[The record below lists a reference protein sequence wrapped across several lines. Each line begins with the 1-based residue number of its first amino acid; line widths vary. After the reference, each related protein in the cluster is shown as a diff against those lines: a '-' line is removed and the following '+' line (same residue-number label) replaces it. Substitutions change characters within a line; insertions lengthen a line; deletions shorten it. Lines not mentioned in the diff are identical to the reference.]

1 MQMHVP
7 SLTSFPFNRSHF
19 CLPEQAQAAFIMFNT
34 TALLF
39 FLVIQGSQNSALERR
54 WIFYAPNE
62 TVLTWGMKRTQ
73 VYEEQ
78 PQQCNTVVFLYEFQ
92 QSKIGGIRGDHS
104 DIFSNMKRSARGT
117 PRPCCGRRLLMI
129 TMFHWRNSA
138 IAARMT
144 WQKIKQ
150 GHILKN
156 TTVEK
161 KGVKKAAFKLFYHIS
176 LSFPKNVLC
185 HNK

>member
-1 MQMHVP
+1 MQIHVP
-7 SLTSFPFNRSHF
+7 SLTCFPFNRSHF
-19 CLPEQAQAAFIMFNT
+19 CLPEQAEAAYIMFNT

-39 FLVIQGSQNSALERR
+39 FLVIQDSQNSALERR

-117 PRPCCGRRLLMI
+117 SRPIVALAAGEGCSWSLCFIGVTQLLL
-129 TMFHWRNSA
+129 HGWH
-138 IAARMT
+138 
-144 WQKIKQ
+144 
-150 GHILKN
+150 G
-156 TTVEK
+156 K
-161 KGVKKAAFKLFYHIS
+161 K
-176 LSFPKNVLC
+176 
-185 HNK
+185 